1 MCAGQQ
7 SPPPL
12 PGFSYDADALYLA
25 GNKAIQEADIPRGYG
40 RGGARTRQAR
50 MNEVRQGAIAAEKER
65 QRNAYYKQQQA
76 RADAISARRKEVAA
90 DQQRR
95 QNELQAQSIAAQR
108 SQQAEVKE
116 LQQQQDKR
124 LAELQANDKAQR
136 DKIKAETAQKVAGIN
151 RAGGAAATSLRVL
164 AQKQPSAPQAVQTP
178 RGRTRRG
185 AGSTQANVA
194 RGAAS
199 SRGTNLSI

>member
-1 MCAGQQ
+1 MCTGQQ
-7 SPPPL
+7 PPAPL

-25 GNKAIQEADIPRGYG
+25 GSKAIKEADIPRGYG
-40 RGGARTRQAR
+40 RGGARTRQVR
-50 MNEVRQGAIAAEKER
+50 INEVRQGAIAAEKER
-65 QRNAYYKQQQA
+65 QRNAYYEQQQA
-76 RADAISARRKEVAA
+76 RADAIAARRREIAA

-95 QNELQAQSIAAQR
+95 QNKLQAQSNEARR
-108 SQQAEVKE
+108 SQKAEIKE
-116 LQQQQDKR
+116 LRQQQNER
-124 LAELQANDKAQR
+124 LAALRANDKTQR
-136 DKIKAETAQKVAGIN
+136 NKIKAKTAQKIAGIN

-164 AQKQPSAPQAVQTP
+164 AQKQPKAPQAVQTP
-178 RGRTRRG
+178 RSRTRRG